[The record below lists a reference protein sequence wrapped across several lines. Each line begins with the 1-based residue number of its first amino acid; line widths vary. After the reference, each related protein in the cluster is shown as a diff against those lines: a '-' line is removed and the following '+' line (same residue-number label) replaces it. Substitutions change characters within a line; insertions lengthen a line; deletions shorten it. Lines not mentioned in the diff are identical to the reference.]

1 MYRRG
6 RRKKE
11 KEDINLVT
19 KQTLYVHETAVCMRE
34 GRGEGGERG
43 KGSGERGG
51 KGVGR
56 EGEREWGERGK
67 GSGERGREYTITHLY
82 QLGHQIRVHEIVWRA
97 DGQQDERDQVYQSR
111 VVQDARMVPGDRE
124 TRWTQTDSCLKHE

>member
-1 MYRRG
+1 MQCTG
-6 RRKKE
+6 GGGGRKK
-11 KEDINLVT
+11 KRISTWSLNKLYT
-19 KQTLYVHETAVCMRE
+19 FMKQQCACER
-34 GRGEGGERG
+34 GGER
-43 KGSGERGG
+43 GERGG